1 MSVANVSIVASS
13 LSSAAL
19 TMTER
24 GLASSDD
31 SAPLAVAGVNLLL
44 SGGSQLKEYYDRHT
58 RIQELQ
64 HRFIREICA
73 ANIARC
79 YSPGRNNNIIEMQG
93 SITPEGVINFLKQH
107 TYATIVLTIQNI
119 SFTLRN
125 NGLCSLMFGGATLAS
140 VSATAVATGLFVSN
154 FLAKQAIEAATE
166 APTTM
171 ASTMITS
178 TTNEMTT
185 DEIYFAVSLGVS
197 AIPFTKLWST
207 LVDFCYK
214 QELNLLRSIRLVIG
228 VLYENNNM
236 LDKLPLT
243 FLGLFTGYISPECM
257 NRNIQNINLCREEKR
272 DLEMGEMKAEITSL
286 QKKLGL

>member
-1 MSVANVSIVASS
+1 
-13 LSSAAL
+13 
-19 TMTER
+19 
-24 GLASSDD
+24 
-31 SAPLAVAGVNLLL
+31 
-44 SGGSQLKEYYDRHT
+44 
-58 RIQELQ
+58 
-64 HRFIREICA
+64 
-73 ANIARC
+73 
-79 YSPGRNNNIIEMQG
+79 
-93 SITPEGVINFLKQH
+93 
-107 TYATIVLTIQNI
+107 
-119 SFTLRN
+119 
-125 NGLCSLMFGGATLAS
+125 MFGGATLAS

-154 FLAKQAIEAATE
+154 FLAKQAIEA
-166 APTTM
+166 PTTM
-171 ASTMITS
+171 ASTMLTS

-228 VLYENNNM
+228 ALYENNNM

-243 FLGLFTGYISPECM
+243 FLGLFTGYISSEYM

-272 DLEMGEMKAEITSL
+272 DLEMGGMKAEITSL